1 MLTAARESPNP
12 FDFALVCMLGLLGLR
27 IFEAT
32 GADIGDLG
40 EEHGHRV
47 LRVCGKGGKV
57 VLVPLPPAVSRAVDR
72 AAGERAGGPLLLN
85 RVGCAW
91 TGTPLPA
98 GFSGWRP
105 SRAFGCTLTCSGTR
119 S

>member
-1 MLTAARESPNP
+1 MLTAARESPNL

-47 LRVCGKGGKV
+47 LRVCGKGRQGGAGATAARRE
-57 VLVPLPPAVSRAVDR
+57 PRGRSCSR
-72 AAGERAGGPLLLN
+72 
-85 RVGCAW
+85 
-91 TGTPLPA
+91 
-98 GFSGWRP
+98 
-105 SRAFGCTLTCSGTR
+105 
-119 S
+119 